1 MRLHSPTLVKDS
13 WSPILPRRERMLIWS
28 AYAWIVTQNG
38 ALITFLKYLEYKD
51 TAWFEVS
58 SSMIAAFVYR
68 VSLLFAGV
76 G

>member
-1 MRLHSPTLVKDS
+1 MRLHSPTLVKES
-13 WSPILPRRERMLIWS
+13 WSPILPRRERILIWS
-28 AYAWIVTQNG
+28 AYAWIVTQNS

-68 VSLLFAGV
+68 VSLFFAGV

>member
-1 MRLHSPTLVKDS
+1 LRLHSPTLVKES
-13 WSPILPRRERMLIWS
+13 WSPILPRRERILIWS
-28 AYAWIVTQNG
+28 AYAWIVTQNS

-68 VSLLFAGV
+68 VSLFFAGV